1 MNSRILWQ
9 DFEKL
14 SLMQIKITFSLP
26 VYLNATNCNKTFK
39 FEKTKSLGFLH
50 TEISLANRN
59 NRKIMFYQSSEN
71 FIYEKSQK
79 ITINLLDIFA
89 VTGPRKVFQGWL
101 DSSSKNCLKTSSGTI
116 SIFWCDVIWFK
127 FQIKAKLHNLKKS
140 IRTQK
145 VRMASEFSA

>member
-1 MNSRILWQ
+1 
-9 DFEKL
+9 
-14 SLMQIKITFSLP
+14 MQLKIAFSLP
-26 VYLNATNCNKTFK
+26 IYLNATNCNKTFK
-39 FEKTKSLGFLH
+39 FEKTKSLAFLH

-101 DSSSKNCLKTSSGTI
+101 DSSSK
-116 SIFWCDVIWFK
+116 
-127 FQIKAKLHNLKKS
+127 KLFEN
-140 IRTQK
+140 
-145 VRMASEFSA
+145 